1 MPTNESLLDERALS
15 KLKWR
20 CRRGLLE
27 NDLLIEKFFAQ
38 HETSLTVRQAKGM
51 NDLMELSDND
61 LLDLLLKRKEPLTLS
76 DNAARDFS
84 STPEAID
91 VLALLRPAPQAFAP
105 LTAPPDPTRKKPI
118 MKLADNKATLSFS
131 NGSPSVD
138 LPVYEGSVGPNVVDI
153 RKLYAQTGMF
163 TYDPGFLSTAACQS
177 AITYIDGDKG
187 ELLYRG
193 YPIEQLATNCD
204 YLETCHLLLYGE
216 LPNGEQKKDFVS
228 RVTNHTMVNE
238 QMQFFLR
245 GFRRDAHPM
254 AIMTGLVGALSAFY
268 HDSTDINNPEHREI
282 SAIRLIA
289 KMPTLV
295 AMAYKYTV
303 GQPYIYPKNDLSYAG
318 NFLHMMFA
326 TPCEPFKVNPV
337 LERAIDRIFT
347 LHADHEQN
355 ASTSTVRLCG
365 SSGTNPFA
373 AIAAGVACLWGPA
386 HGGANEAALNML
398 GDIQKN
404 GGIEKIGDFIKQV
417 KDKNSGVKLMGFG
430 HRVYKNYDPRAK
442 LMQETCKEV
451 LHEMG
456 LENDPLFK
464 LAMALEKIALEDDY
478 FVSRKLYPNV
488 DFYSGIVQRAIGIP
502 VPLFTAIFALARTVG
517 WIAQLNEMIGDPEYK
532 IGRPRQLFTGSSARD
547 VKPLAQR

>member
-1 MPTNESLLDERALS
+1 
-15 KLKWR
+15 
-20 CRRGLLE
+20 
-27 NDLLIEKFFAQ
+27 
-38 HETSLTVRQAKGM
+38 
-51 NDLMELSDND
+51 
-61 LLDLLLKRKEPLTLS
+61 
-76 DNAARDFS
+76 
-84 STPEAID
+84 
-91 VLALLRPAPQAFAP
+91 
-105 LTAPPDPTRKKPI
+105 

-131 NGSPSVD
+131 NGSPTVE
-138 LPVYEGSVGPNVVDI
+138 LPIYQGTVGPDVIDI
-153 RKLYAQTGMF
+153 RKLYGQTGMF

-204 YLETCHLLLYGE
+204 FLETCHLLLYGE
-216 LPNGEQKKDFVS
+216 LPNADQKTDFVG

-268 HDSTDINNPEHREI
+268 HDSTDITNPEHRNI

-295 AMAYKYTV
+295 AMAYKYTA
-303 GQPYIYPKNDLSYAG
+303 GQPFMYPRNNLSYAG

-326 TPCEPFKVNPV
+326 TPCAEYRVNPV
-337 LERAIDRIFT
+337 LERALDRIFI

-398 GDIQKN
+398 GDIQKS
-404 GGIEKIGDFIKQV
+404 GGVENIGEFIKQV

-451 LHEMG
+451 LQEMG

-464 LAMALEKIALEDDY
+464 LAMTLEKIALEDDY

-502 VPLFTAIFALARTVG
+502 VPLFTAVFALARTVG

-532 IGRPRQLFTGSSARD
+532 IGRPRQLFTGATARD
-547 VKPLAQR
+547 VKPMAQR